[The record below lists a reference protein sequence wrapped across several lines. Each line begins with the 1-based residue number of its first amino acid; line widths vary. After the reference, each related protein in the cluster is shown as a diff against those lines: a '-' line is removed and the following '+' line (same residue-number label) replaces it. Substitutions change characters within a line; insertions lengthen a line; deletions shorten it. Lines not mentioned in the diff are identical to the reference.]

1 MTATL
6 AISKGEERFMQKY
19 KYVAVNLQKQKIKGT
34 FIAKDEK
41 DLAAQLAKQS
51 LYLVSAKN
59 YSGNTPSAFFTLG
72 TGKVKMK
79 ELTSFCRQ
87 FAIML
92 NTHIPILDCLDIL
105 KNQQYS
111 AYFRGIL
118 EVIYEDVKSGLGMSE
133 ALDKHKKVFPDF
145 FRSMIYVGEQ
155 SGKLETVFVAL
166 ADYYETDAGLKRK
179 MKSAMSY
186 PLMLLGMAVGIVIL
200 MLAFVIPTFR
210 DTLSKLEVEITGLT
224 AAIYGMSD
232 FLLANW
238 LYMLAV
244 VVVIAVAIIIVLRT
258 EKGRMGFDFLKV
270 KIPLIKTVQINM
282 ITARFARGFA
292 LLLSSGMDLTEA
304 MSAVEVVV
312 GNRYVKKRFRAAAES
327 VQQGMSLTNAFE
339 SYKLFPAMMNQMI
352 TVGEKTNSLDEVLLR
367 SCSFFD
373 SQVET
378 SLNALTSKIQPV
390 MLIIIGLV
398 VGTMF
403 LGVYSPML
411 SIMNGLGA

>member
-1 MTATL
+1 
-6 AISKGEERFMQKY
+6 MQKY

-41 DLAAQLAKQS
+41 DLAAQLTKQS

-72 TGKVKMK
+72 TGKVSLK

-118 EVIYEDVKSGLGMSE
+118 EVIYEDVKSGIVMSE
-133 ALDKHKKVFPDF
+133 ALNKHKKVFPDF
-145 FRSMIYVGEQ
+145 FRSMVYVGEQ
-155 SGKLETVFVAL
+155 SGKLEAVFVAL
-166 ADYYETDAGLKRK
+166 ADYYETDSNIKKK
-179 MKSAMSY
+179 MKGAMSY
-186 PLMLLGMAVGIVIL
+186 PIMLMGMAVGIVII

-210 DTLSKLEVEITGLT
+210 DTLSKLEVEITGIT
-224 AAIYGMSD
+224 AVIYGMSD

-238 LYMLAV
+238 LYMLAG
-244 VVVIAVAIIIVLRT
+244 VVVIGLIIFAVLQT
-258 EKGRMGFDFLKV
+258 EKGKYAFDFLKV
-270 KIPLIKTVQINM
+270 KIPFLKTVQINM

-304 MSAVEVVV
+304 MDSIEVVI
-312 GNRYVKKRFRAAAES
+312 GNRYVKRRFHAAAES
-327 VQQGMSLTNAFE
+327 VRQGMSLTNAFE
-339 SYKLFPAMMNQMI
+339 TYKLFPSMMNQMI
-352 TVGEKTNSLDEVLLR
+352 TVGEKTNSLDEVLSR

-378 SLNALTSKIQPV
+378 SLNSLTSKIQPV
-390 MLIIIGLV
+390 MLVIIGAV
-398 VGTMF
+398 IGTMF
-403 LGVYSPML
+403 IGVYSPML

>member
-1 MTATL
+1 
-6 AISKGEERFMQKY
+6 MQKY

-72 TGKVKMK
+72 TGKVSLK

-118 EVIYEDVKSGLGMSE
+118 EVIYEDVKSGIVMSE
-133 ALDKHKKVFPDF
+133 ALNKHKKVFPDF
-145 FRSMIYVGEQ
+145 FRSMVYVGEQ
-155 SGKLETVFVAL
+155 SGKLEAVFVAL
-166 ADYYETDAGLKRK
+166 ADYYETDSNIKKK
-179 MKSAMSY
+179 MKGAMSY
-186 PLMLLGMAVGIVIL
+186 PIMLMGMAVGIVII

-210 DTLSKLEVEITGLT
+210 DTLSKLEVEITGIT
-224 AAIYGMSD
+224 AVIYGMSD

-238 LYMLAV
+238 LYMLAG
-244 VVVIAVAIIIVLRT
+244 VVVIGLIIFAVLQT
-258 EKGRMGFDFLKV
+258 EKGKYAFDFLKV
-270 KIPLIKTVQINM
+270 KIPFLKTVQINM

-304 MSAVEVVV
+304 MDSIEVVI
-312 GNRYVKKRFRAAAES
+312 GNRYVKRRFHAAAES
-327 VQQGMSLTNAFE
+327 VRQGMSLTNAFE
-339 SYKLFPAMMNQMI
+339 TYKLFPSMMNQMI
-352 TVGEKTNSLDEVLLR
+352 TVGEKTNSLDEVLSR

-378 SLNALTSKIQPV
+378 SLNSLTSKIQPV
-390 MLIIIGLV
+390 MLVIIGAV
-398 VGTMF
+398 IGTMF
-403 LGVYSPML
+403 IGVYSPML

>member
-1 MTATL
+1 
-6 AISKGEERFMQKY
+6 MQKY

-72 TGKVKMK
+72 TGKVSLK

-118 EVIYEDVKSGLGMSE
+118 EVIYEDVKSGIVMSE
-133 ALDKHKKVFPDF
+133 ALEKHKKVFPDF
-145 FRSMIYVGEQ
+145 FRSMVYVGEQ
-155 SGKLETVFVAL
+155 SGKLEAVFVAL
-166 ADYYETDAGLKRK
+166 ADYYETDSNIKKK

-186 PLMLLGMAVGIVIL
+186 PVMLMGMAVGIVII

-210 DTLSKLEVEITGLT
+210 DTLSKLEVEITGIT
-224 AAIYGMSD
+224 AVIYGMSD

-238 LYMLAV
+238 LYMLAG
-244 VVVIAVAIIIVLRT
+244 VVVIGLIIFAVLQT
-258 EKGRMGFDFLKV
+258 EKGKYAFDFLKV
-270 KIPLIKTVQINM
+270 KIPFIKTVQINM

-304 MSAVEVVV
+304 MDSIEVVI
-312 GNRYVKKRFRAAAES
+312 GNRYVKRRFHAAAES
-327 VQQGMSLTNAFE
+327 VRQGMSLTNAFE
-339 SYKLFPAMMNQMI
+339 SYKLFPSMMNQMI
-352 TVGEKTNSLDEVLLR
+352 TVGEKTNSLDEVLSR

-378 SLNALTSKIQPV
+378 SLNSLTSKIQPV
-390 MLIIIGLV
+390 MLVIIGAV
-398 VGTMF
+398 IGTMF
-403 LGVYSPML
+403 IGVYSPML
-411 SIMNGLGA
+411 SIMNGLGV

>member
-1 MTATL
+1 
-6 AISKGEERFMQKY
+6 MQKY

-72 TGKVKMK
+72 TGKVSLK

-118 EVIYEDVKSGLGMSE
+118 EVIYEDVKSGIVMSE
-133 ALDKHKKVFPDF
+133 ALNKHKKVFPDF
-145 FRSMIYVGEQ
+145 FRSMVYVGEQ
-155 SGKLETVFVAL
+155 SGKLEAVFVAL
-166 ADYYETDAGLKRK
+166 ADYYETDSNIKKK

-186 PLMLLGMAVGIVIL
+186 PVMLMGMAVGIVII

-210 DTLSKLEVEITGLT
+210 DTLSKLEVEITGIT
-224 AAIYGMSD
+224 AVIYGMSD

-238 LYMLAV
+238 LYMLAG
-244 VVVIAVAIIIVLRT
+244 VVVIGLIIFAVLQT
-258 EKGRMGFDFLKV
+258 EKGKYAFDFLKV
-270 KIPLIKTVQINM
+270 KIPFLKTVQINM

-304 MSAVEVVV
+304 MDSIEVVI
-312 GNRYVKKRFRAAAES
+312 GNRYVKRRFHAAAES
-327 VQQGMSLTNAFE
+327 VRQGMSLTNAFE
-339 SYKLFPAMMNQMI
+339 TYKLFPSMMNQMI
-352 TVGEKTNSLDEVLLR
+352 TVGEKTNSLDEVLSR

-378 SLNALTSKIQPV
+378 SLNSLTSKIQPV
-390 MLIIIGLV
+390 MLVIIGAV
-398 VGTMF
+398 IGTMF
-403 LGVYSPML
+403 IGVYSPML

>member
-1 MTATL
+1 
-6 AISKGEERFMQKY
+6 MQKY

-72 TGKVKMK
+72 TGKVSLK

-118 EVIYEDVKSGLGMSE
+118 EVIYEDVKSGIVMSE
-133 ALDKHKKVFPDF
+133 ALEKHKKVFPDF
-145 FRSMIYVGEQ
+145 FRSMVYVGEQ
-155 SGKLETVFVAL
+155 SGKLEAVFVAL
-166 ADYYETDAGLKRK
+166 ADYYETDSNIKKK

-186 PLMLLGMAVGIVIL
+186 PVMLMGMAVGIVII

-210 DTLSKLEVEITGLT
+210 DTLSKLEVEITGIT
-224 AAIYGMSD
+224 AVIYGMSD

-238 LYMLAV
+238 LYMLAG
-244 VVVIAVAIIIVLRT
+244 VVVISLIIFAVLQT
-258 EKGRMGFDFLKV
+258 EKGKYAFDFLKV
-270 KIPLIKTVQINM
+270 KIPFLKTVQINM

-304 MSAVEVVV
+304 MDSIEVVI
-312 GNRYVKKRFRAAAES
+312 GNRYVKRRFHAAAES
-327 VQQGMSLTNAFE
+327 VRQGMSLTNAFE
-339 SYKLFPAMMNQMI
+339 SYKLFPSMMNQMI
-352 TVGEKTNSLDEVLLR
+352 TVGEKTNSLDEVLSR

-378 SLNALTSKIQPV
+378 SLNSLTSKIQPV
-390 MLIIIGLV
+390 MLVIIGAV
-398 VGTMF
+398 IGTMF
-403 LGVYSPML
+403 IGVYSPML
-411 SIMNGLGA
+411 SIMNGLGV